1 MLEIRNLS
9 VAYGGIRAVHDLSC
23 SIEDGQIVSIVG
35 ANGAGKS
42 TTINAI
48 SGMVKRQA
56 GEIFLNGEPLGIVP
70 QKIVRKGVVQ
80 IPEGRKIF
88 PSISVRENLILG
100 AYLVKDQRRTTEN
113 MQKMFARFPILGE
126 RMNQPGGTLSGGEQQ
141 MLAIARGLMSE
152 PKVLLMDEP
161 SLGLAPRLVM
171 EIFNLIIELNG
182 EGLTI
187 LLVEQNAREGLSI
200 AHYAYVMETGR
211 VVAEGEGRKI
221 ADDPLVKKAYLNID

>member
-1 MLEIRNLS
+1 MLEIKNLT

-23 SIEDGQIVSIVG
+23 KIEDGQIVSIVG

-48 SGMVKRQA
+48 SAMVKREA
-56 GEIFLNGEPLGIVP
+56 GEILLNGEPLGTVP
-70 QKIVRKGVVQ
+70 QKIVRKGIVQ
-80 IPEGRKIF
+80 VPEGRKIF
-88 PSISVRENLILG
+88 PSITVRENLILG
-100 AYLVKDQRRTTEN
+100 AYLVKDQKRIADN
-113 MQKMFARFPILGE
+113 MQKMFERFPILKQ
-126 RMNQPGGTLSGGEQQ
+126 RMNQLGGTLSGGEQQ

-152 PKVLLMDEP
+152 PKILLLDEP
-161 SLGLAPRLVM
+161 SLGLAPLKVM
-171 EIFNLIIELNG
+171 EIFNLIVELNQL
-182 EGLTI
+182 GLTI

-211 VVAEGEGRKI
+211 LVAEGEGKKI